1 MRRNFENA
9 VQKLHKLQCDLTN
22 EFYDPK
28 RGKNRSFLLAKE
40 EPRGH
45 DQIIIFWE
53 NQLRNAQHELAINQP
68 GYESA
73 LLNDIVDISDNE
85 DVHMELVSLD
95 GSEGGVANDTEG
107 GV

>member
-1 MRRNFENA
+1 M
-9 VQKLHKLQCDLTN
+9 
-22 EFYDPK
+22 
-28 RGKNRSFLLAKE
+28 LAKE

-68 GYESA
+68 GYEGA
-73 LLNDIVDISDNE
+73 LLNDIIDISDNE

-95 GSEGGVANDTEG
+95 GSEGVGR
-107 GV
+107 